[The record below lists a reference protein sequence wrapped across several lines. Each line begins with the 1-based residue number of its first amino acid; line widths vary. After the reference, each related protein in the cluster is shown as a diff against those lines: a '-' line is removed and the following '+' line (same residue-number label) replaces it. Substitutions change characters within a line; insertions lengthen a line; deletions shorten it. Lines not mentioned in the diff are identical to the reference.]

1 MNHEL
6 EKRLLAYMTGIDRIY
21 ASKDRDGCCGDRS
34 RPCSRA
40 KEKRLK
46 VIVSG

>member
-21 ASKDRDGCCGDRS
+21 ASKDRDGCCGERHF
-34 RPCSRA
+34 CILGT
-40 KEKRLK
+40 RLLMP
-46 VIVSG
+46 